1 MLAGL
6 AMGVLRTR
14 EPAALEN
21 GDAAASPLTGKSFCF
36 TGELR
41 SMKRPEAEKKIREL
55 GGSAKSSVAKDLDYL
70 VTNDPASGSSKN
82 RKAREYGVAIID
94 EEAFLA
100 LLASALQST
109 RPAQ

>member
-1 MLAGL
+1 MLATG
-6 AMGVLRTR
+6 ALRIR
-14 EPAALEN
+14 EPIAFES
-21 GDAAASPLTGKSFCF
+21 GDAAASPIFGKSFCF

-82 RKAREYGVAIID
+82 KKAREYGVAILD

-100 LLASALQST
+100 LLDSDLQST
-109 RPAQ
+109 RPAR